1 MHKNLEQYLPQLIKQ
16 LSASSADSDLDSRCI
31 SVLEQF
37 FSPATLNT
45 CAETIKQ
52 CYLSQDLKTLFIP
65 AIKIAPSTAYQL
77 SYANNED
84 SFNDNDVDLAQT
96 LLKITCQFE
105 TVQTA
110 IEQGAHEERQRISRD
125 LHDDVA
131 ARLLTLIHKA
141 QDQDSIDLARSILK
155 SLRNA
160 IYTLDN
166 KSTTTILDALTDVR
180 AEIQDRLNPL
190 GKQLLWGQA
199 EDFSRFI
206 FTPRQHINLQR
217 ILHEITTNMIRHAGA
232 QFLSIEIWL
241 SSNQLNIRCC
251 DNGKGFDRQD
261 CIPGK
266 GLNNINNRI
275 DELSGKVSW
284 SANTQNNNQ
293 GCCVELHFP
302 ISIPTES

>member
-1 MHKNLEQYLPQLIKQ
+1 VHKDLEQYLPQLIKQ
-16 LSASSADSDLDSRCI
+16 LSANSAGSDLNNRCI

-37 FSPATLNT
+37 FSPAILSV
-45 CAETIKQ
+45 CSSEVKQ
-52 CYLSQDLKTLFIP
+52 CYLAKDNKTLYIP
-65 AIKIAPSTAYQL
+65 AIKASPSTAYKL
-77 SYANNED
+77 NYATDED
-84 SFNDNDVDLAQT
+84 SFIDNDIDLAQT

-105 TVQTA
+105 SVQTA
-110 IEQGAHEERQRISRD
+110 IEQGAHEERQRIARD

-141 QDQDSIDLARSILK
+141 QDQESIDLARSILK

-166 KSTTTILDALTDVR
+166 KATTTILDALTDVR

-190 GKQLLWGQA
+190 GQQLLWGQS
-199 EDFSRFI
+199 EDFSQYI

-217 ILHEITTNMIRHAGA
+217 ILHEITTNMIRHAEA
-232 QFLSIEIWL
+232 QFLNIEIWL
-241 SSNQLNIRCC
+241 SSNQLYIRCC
-251 DNGKGFDRQD
+251 DNGKGFERKN

-266 GLNNINNRI
+266 GLNNIKNRI
-275 DELSGKVSW
+275 DELNGKVSW

-293 GCCVELHFP
+293 GCCVDLHFP
-302 ISIPTES
+302 ISMPTE

>member
-1 MHKNLEQYLPQLIKQ
+1 MHKDLEQYLPQLIKQ
-16 LSASSADSDLDSRCI
+16 LSETPSDSDLDTRCI

-37 FSPATLNT
+37 FSPAILNNT
-45 CAETIKQ
+45 NKEIKQ
-52 CYLSQDLKTLFIP
+52 CCLSQDLKTLYIP
-65 AIKIAPSTAYQL
+65 AIKSASSSAYQL
-77 SYANNED
+77 SYQLDAD
-84 SFNDNDVDLAQT
+84 SFNHNDADLAQT

-110 IEQGAHEERQRISRD
+110 IEQGANEERQRIARD

-141 QDQDSIDLARSILK
+141 QDQDSINLARSILK

-166 KSTTTILDALTDVR
+166 KATTTILDALTDVR

-190 GKQLLWGQA
+190 GKQLLWGQS
-199 EDFSRFI
+199 EDFSHFI

-217 ILHEITTNMIRHAGA
+217 MLHEITTNMIRHADA
-232 QFLSIEIWL
+232 QFLSIEVFL

-251 DNGKGFDRQD
+251 DNGKGFERKH

-275 DELSGKVSW
+275 DELNGKVSW
-284 SANTQNNNQ
+284 SPNTQNNNK
-293 GCCVELHFP
+293 GCCVELRFP
-302 ISIPTES
+302 ISIPTEQ

>member
-1 MHKNLEQYLPQLIKQ
+1 MHKDLEQYLPQLIKQ
-16 LSASSADSDLDSRCI
+16 LSTSSADHNLNSRCI

-37 FSPATLNT
+37 FSPAILSPCCQEVKQCCLAKDNKTLYIPALNT
-45 CAETIKQ
+45 
-52 CYLSQDLKTLFIP
+52 S
-65 AIKIAPSTAYQL
+65 PSSAYEL
-77 SYANNED
+77 TYTTDD
-84 SFNDNDVDLAQT
+84 SFEDNDADLAQT

-105 TVQTA
+105 SVQTA
-110 IEQGAHEERQRISRD
+110 IEQGAHEERQRIARD

-141 QDQDSIDLARSILK
+141 QDQESINLARSILK

-190 GKQLLWGQA
+190 GQQLLWGQS
-199 EDFSRFI
+199 EDFSQFI

-217 ILHEITTNMIRHAGA
+217 ILHEITTNMIRHAEA

-241 SSNQLNIRCC
+241 SSNQLYIRCC
-251 DNGKGFDRQD
+251 DNGKGFEREH

-266 GLNNINNRI
+266 GLNNIKNRI
-275 DELSGKVSW
+275 DELNGKVSW

-293 GCCVELHFP
+293 GCCVDLHFP
-302 ISIPTES
+302 ISMPTE